1 MRRYLFPVII
11 GILGCAILLSLG
23 VWQVKRLA
31 WKEAMLAEIQS
42 RIDSQAKPL
51 PPEYKPEMKYDP
63 VTVKGRTTGEEIL
76 VLSGTKDLGGGYQ
89 VISSF
94 TTGDGRRIMVDRGF
108 IPQDDRHLPRPPV
121 DLDIVGNLHW
131 PDEKNSS
138 TPEPN
143 LQEGIWFAREVPR
156 MAEVLKTE
164 PLLVVASF
172 VTGDAQGVMPI
183 PIAIAGIPNNHLEY
197 AATWFMLAVIWAGM
211 TVALIWRIKQRK
223 F

>member
-42 RIDSQAKPL
+42 RIDSPPRAL
-51 PPEYKPEMKYDP
+51 PAAYASDMKYDP
-63 VTVKGRTTGEEIL
+63 VEVSGRTTGQEIL

-89 VISSF
+89 VISGF
-94 TTGDGRRIMVDRGF
+94 VTDDGRHILVDRGF
-108 IPQDDRHLPRPPV
+108 ITQDDRHLPRPPV
-121 DLDIVGNLHW
+121 GLQIKGNLHW
-131 PDEKNSS
+131 PEERNSS
-138 TPEPN
+138 TPAPN
-143 LQEGIWFAREVPR
+143 LQEGIWFAREVPQ
-156 MAEVLKTE
+156 MAELLKTE

-172 VTGDAQGVMPI
+172 VNGDAQGVLPI
-183 PIAIAGIPNNHLEY
+183 PIAIAGIPNSHLEY